1 MGGTG
6 TGWLNYENQTE
17 TMRFIME
24 MLTQSSG
31 GTNQPSFGDVL
42 ASALP
47 FALPEKKLKEWI
59 DFSLLPSYDKIAKYY
74 GFVVS
79 AGQTSV
85 NGITFRLYAPV
96 PPELLKK

>member
-1 MGGTG
+1 M
-6 TGWLNYENQTE
+6 
-17 TMRFIME
+17 
-24 MLTQSSG
+24 
-31 GTNQPSFGDVL
+31 
-42 ASALP
+42 
-47 FALPEKKLKEWI
+47 ALPEQKLKEWI

-85 NGITFRLYAPV
+85 NGITFRLFAPV